1 VLTGSEHSEY
11 QHVNHLVCAF
21 GMLATGIAIPAIS
34 ATTEYHARPLRILTS
49 ETGGGTDF
57 AARLIAQK
65 LSATFGKPVV
75 VDNRVA
81 VVAQETAAQA
91 PADGY
96 TLLISSGSIWIAPLL
111 RKMRYDPVR
120 DFAPVALATTS
131 PNVLVVNPS
140 VAASSVRELIALA
153 KAEPGQLNYA
163 SGVTGSSSQLA
174 AELFNHMAGVKITRI
189 PYKGGGPAVIDLIGG
204 RVQVMFPNGPSVAPH
219 LKSGK
224 LRPLAVTTARQSP
237 LFPGLPT
244 VAASG
249 VPGYE
254 AALVTAVF
262 APAYTPQSIIDRLNA
277 EVLRVLKQSDIRETL
292 FNAGMEATGGSPRD
306 LTAEMQA
313 DIARL
318 MKVIK
323 AGGIELDR

>member
-1 VLTGSEHSEY
+1 
-11 QHVNHLVCAF
+11 
-21 GMLATGIAIPAIS
+21 MLAAAIAMPAAS
-34 ATTEYHARPLRILTS
+34 ATAPDYPARPIRILTS

-120 DFAPVALATTS
+120 DFTPIALATSS

-153 KAEPGQLNYA
+153 KTEPGQLNYA

-174 AELFNHMAGVKITRI
+174 AELFNCMAGVKITRI
-189 PYKGGGPAVIDLIGG
+189 PYKGGGAAVIDLMGG

-262 APAYTPQSIIDRLNA
+262 APARVPQAIVDRLNA
-277 EVLRVLKQSDIRETL
+277 ELLRILKQSDVRETL
-292 FNAGMEATGGSPRD
+292 FNAGMEVTASSPRE
-306 LTAEMQA
+306 LTAEMRA
-313 DIARL
+313 DMTRL
-318 MKVIK
+318 AKVIK
-323 AGGIELDR
+323 AGGIGLDQ

>member
-1 VLTGSEHSEY
+1 
-11 QHVNHLVCAF
+11 
-21 GMLATGIAIPAIS
+21 MLAVSIAIPSVA
-34 ATTEYHARPLRILTS
+34 ATATEYPARPIRILTS

-65 LSATFGKPVV
+65 LAATLGKPVV

-96 TLLISSGSIWIAPLL
+96 TLLVSSGSIWTAPLL
-111 RKMRYDPVR
+111 RKMRYDPMR
-120 DFAPVALATTS
+120 DFAPVTLATSS

-174 AELFNHMAGVKITRI
+174 AELFNHMAGVKLTRI

-204 RVQVMFPNGPSVAPH
+204 RVEVMFPNGPSVAPH

-224 LRPLAVTTARQSP
+224 LRPLATTTARPSP

-254 AALVTAVF
+254 TALVTAVF
-262 APAYTPQSIIDRLNA
+262 APAHAPEAIVDRLNL
-277 EVLRVLKQSDIRETL
+277 EILRILKQPDVRETL
-292 FNAGMEATGGSPRD
+292 FNAGMEVTGSSPRE
-306 LTAEMQA
+306 LTAEMRA

-318 MKVIK
+318 TKVIK
-323 AGGIELDR
+323 AGGIALDR

>member
-1 VLTGSEHSEY
+1 
-11 QHVNHLVCAF
+11 
-21 GMLATGIAIPAIS
+21 MLATGVAMPATAAS
-34 ATTEYHARPLRILTS
+34 TPDYPARPIRILTS

-96 TLLISSGSIWIAPLL
+96 TLLVSSGSIWIAPLL
-111 RKMRYDPVR
+111 RKMRYDPVK
-120 DFAPVALATTS
+120 DFAPVMLATSS

-140 VAASSVRELIALA
+140 VAASSVLELIALA
-153 KAEPGQLNYA
+153 KTEPGRLNYA

-174 AELFNHMAGVKITRI
+174 AELFNYMAGVKIVRI
-189 PYKGGGPAVIDLIGG
+189 PYKGGGPAVIDLMGG

-224 LRPLAVTTARQSP
+224 LRPLAVTTARPSP

-262 APAYTPQSIIDRLNA
+262 APTGTPQAIVDRLNA
-277 EVLRVLKQSDIRETL
+277 EIQRTLKQSDVRETL
-292 FNAGMEATGGSPRD
+292 FNAGMEVTGSSPRE
-306 LTAEMQA
+306 LTAEMRA
-313 DIARL
+313 DMARL
-318 MKVIK
+318 TKVIK
-323 AGGIELDR
+323 AGGVGLDQ

>member
-1 VLTGSEHSEY
+1 
-11 QHVNHLVCAF
+11 
-21 GMLATGIAIPAIS
+21 MLAASVAVPAMS
-34 ATTEYHARPLRILTS
+34 AAAGYPARPIRILTS

-65 LSATFGKPVV
+65 LSASFGKPVV

-111 RKMRYDPVR
+111 RKMRYDPLR
-120 DFAPVALATTS
+120 DFAPVALATSS

-153 KAEPGQLNYA
+153 KAEPGRLNYA

-174 AELFNHMAGVKITRI
+174 AELFNTMAGVKITRI
-189 PYKGGGPAVIDLIGG
+189 PYKGGGPAVIDLMGG
-204 RVQVMFPNGPSVAPH
+204 RVQLMFPNGPSVAPH

-244 VAASG
+244 VAESG
-249 VPGYE
+249 LPGYE
-254 AALVTAVF
+254 AALVTAMF
-262 APAYTPQSIIDRLNA
+262 APAHAPQPIVDRLNA
-277 EVLRVLKQSDIRETL
+277 EVLRALKEPDMRETL
-292 FNAGMEATGGSPRD
+292 FNAGMEATGSSPRE
-306 LTAEMQA
+306 LTAEMRA

-318 MKVIK
+318 AKVIK
-323 AGGIELDR
+323 AGGIGVDR

>member
-1 VLTGSEHSEY
+1 
-11 QHVNHLVCAF
+11 
-21 GMLATGIAIPAIS
+21 
-34 ATTEYHARPLRILTS
+34 
-49 ETGGGTDF
+49 
-57 AARLIAQK
+57 
-65 LSATFGKPVV
+65 

-96 TLLISSGSIWIAPLL
+96 TLLVSSGSIWIAPLL
-111 RKMRYDPVR
+111 RKMRYDPMR
-120 DFAPVALATTS
+120 DFSPVALATSS

-140 VAASSVRELIALA
+140 VTASSVRELIALA
-153 KAEPGQLNYA
+153 KAEPGELNYA

-174 AELFNHMAGVKITRI
+174 AELFNYMAGVRITRI

-204 RVQVMFPNGPSVAPH
+204 RVQIMFPNGPSVAPH

-224 LRPLAVTTARQSP
+224 LRPLAVTTVRPSP

-262 APAYTPQSIIDRLNA
+262 APAHAPQAIVDRLNA
-277 EVLRVLKQSDIRETL
+277 EILRVLKQPEVRETL
-292 FNAGMEATGGSPRD
+292 FNAGMEVTGSSPRE

-313 DIARL
+313 DVARL
-318 MKVIK
+318 AKVVK
-323 AGGIELDR
+323 AGGIGLDR